1 MYRKYLL
8 AAALVAAFAAPSF
21 AATSYYVAQDAKT
34 HKCSVV
40 TTKPDGKATVMI
52 GTAAYT
58 TEAAANTAMKADKAC
73 AV

>member
-8 AAALVAAFAAPSF
+8 AAALVAAFTVPSF

-40 TTKPDGKATVMI
+40 TTKPDGKAAMMI
-52 GTAAYT
+52 GTAGYAT
-58 TEAAANTAMKADKAC
+58 QAAADAAMKTAKECKA
-73 AV
+73 

>member
-8 AAALVAAFAAPSF
+8 AAALVAAFAVPSF

-40 TTKPDGKATVMI
+40 TTKPDGTAMMMI
-52 GTAAYT
+52 GTAAYP
-58 TEAAANTAMKADKAC
+58 TEAAATTAMKAAKEC
-73 AV
+73 K

>member
-8 AAALVAAFAAPSF
+8 ATALVVAFAVPSF

-40 TTKPDGKATVMI
+40 TTKPDGKAAMMI
-52 GTAAYT
+52 GKAAYPA
-58 TEAAANTAMKADKAC
+58 EADATTAMKAAKEC
-73 AV
+73 TM